1 MKKTSP
7 LNAFICTIPN
17 VMAEFVQYGNDLF
30 INFMQND
37 GVSRKE
43 TEAIQPQEIEK
54 KCPKFVYI

>member
-43 TEAIQPQEIEK
+43 TEAIQPQEIE
-54 KCPKFVYI
+54 